1 MPSRAVV
8 IAGSVIV
15 ASLALYGAFC
25 LGAWAFDVR
34 RFTTHN
40 NRLRRLVEQHPSM
53 DRVTRGLQDEGS
65 RLVAAPATEEDLR
78 RVVAERGKDRGS
90 DILEKGRRYAKTRVH
105 LAGDVVYFLFY
116 DDKDVLRDYV
126 FVST

>member
-1 MPSRAVV
+1 
-8 IAGSVIV
+8 
-15 ASLALYGAFC
+15 
-25 LGAWAFDVR
+25 
-34 RFTTHN
+34 
-40 NRLRRLVEQHPSM
+40 
-53 DRVTRGLQDEGS
+53 
-65 RLVAAPATEEDLR
+65 VAAPATEEDLR